1 LKQKSEHLSF
11 AGEGVTLAAERWLA
25 EAGQDSKG
33 IVLLLHGGGQTRHSW
48 QNTGQ
53 RLAAEGW
60 SAITIDARGHGDS
73 DWARD
78 GDYSFQTM
86 AKDLRRVIEALGERP
101 VLVGA
106 SMGGLV
112 SLLALGNDTSL
123 ARALVLVDITPR
135 IERKGSAEIVAFM
148 RSGLHGFASLQE
160 AGEAISAFNPLRRRE
175 PSEGGLHNN
184 LRFRHGR
191 WYWHWDPKFF
201 AQIELD
207 AQDAFE
213 SEAYAAARRL
223 SLPTLLVR
231 GTQSRIVSEEQA
243 RELLEAIP
251 TAQYVDVEAG
261 HMVAGDDNDAFGDRL
276 LEFLNGSAIAET

>member
-1 LKQKSEHLSF
+1 MKQQSEPLSF
-11 AGEGVTLAAERWLA
+11 AGKGVTLAAERWLA
-25 EAGQDSKG
+25 ESGQDSKG
-33 IVLLLHGGGQTRHSW
+33 MVLLLHGGGQTRHSW

-78 GDYSFQTM
+78 GDYSFQAM
-86 AKDLRRVIEALGERP
+86 AKDLRRVIEVLGERP

-112 SLLALGNDTSL
+112 SLLALGNDTTL

-148 RSGLHGFASLQE
+148 RSGLQGFASLQD
-160 AGEAISAFNPLRRRE
+160 AGEAIAAFNPLRRRA
-175 PSEGGLHNN
+175 PSEDGLRNN
-184 LRFRHGR
+184 LRFRRGR
-191 WYWHWDPKFF
+191 WYWHWDPKFL

-213 SEAYAAARRL
+213 LEAYAAARRL
-223 SLPTLLVR
+223 SVPTLLVR
-231 GTQSRIVSEEQA
+231 GTQSRIVGEEQA